1 MSAVLEALKAP
12 EYSAVVEVFTHKALL
27 KVTYAAGVMEGDRL
41 SFNPVAA
48 LLAAGWKKYAGD
60 DLNYWLL
67 HVPPTHLGETIGEA
81 IAKDLKQLL
90 GDEKV
95 ALIRRGAD
103 WTAV

>member
-12 EYSAVVEVFTHKALL
+12 EYAAVVEVFTHKALL
-27 KVTYAAGVMEGDRL
+27 KITYAAGVMEGDRV

-48 LLAAGWKKYAGD
+48 LLSAGWKKYASD

-67 HVPPTHLGETIGEA
+67 HVPPTHMGETIGEA

-90 GDEKV
+90 GEEKV

-103 WTAV
+103 WSAV